1 MLKEIR
7 RQIAM
12 ANDIAFVTEEC
23 KHKGDCA
30 GTCPKCESEVR
41 YLEQQLASRRRLG
54 LTTRVVGLSLGI
66 AALAPAVV
74 TSCVKDGDMDIEQL
88 QGDVNTEPT
97 MGIVGPAGPCGDNG
111 QGQGGDGQG
120 SGTEG
125 QAQ

>member
-54 LTTRVVGLSLGI
+54 LTTKVVGLSLGL
-66 AALAPAVV
+66 AAIAPAVV
-74 TSCVKDGDMDIEQL
+74 TSCVKDGDLEIEQL
-88 QGDVNTEPT
+88 QGDVDTEST
-97 MGIVGPAGPCGDNG
+97 MGFVGPPGTGGSDG
-111 QGQGGDGQG
+111 QGQK
-120 SGTEG
+120 
-125 QAQ
+125 

>member
-23 KHKGDCA
+23 KHKGDCT

-54 LTTRVVGLSLGI
+54 LTTKVVGLSLGI
-66 AALAPAVV
+66 AAIAPAVV
-74 TSCVKDGDMDIEQL
+74 TSCVKDGDIDIEQL

-97 MGIVGPAGPCGDNG
+97 MGIVAPPGTGGD
-111 QGQGGDGQG
+111 DGQG
-120 SGTEG
+120 SGNEG
-125 QAQ
+125 QGQE